1 MELEPSFM
9 TCLVT
14 GLTYDAVLWIACGKT
29 PQCRANDHGKAITA
43 ALADTVFA
51 ARTGVGN
58 RVAA

>member
-14 GLTYDAVLWIACGKT
+14 GLTHDAVLWIACGKT
-29 PQCRANDHGKAITA
+29 PRCRANDHGKVTTA
-43 ALADTVFA
+43 ALPDTVVA
-51 ARTGVGN
+51 ARTGVGS